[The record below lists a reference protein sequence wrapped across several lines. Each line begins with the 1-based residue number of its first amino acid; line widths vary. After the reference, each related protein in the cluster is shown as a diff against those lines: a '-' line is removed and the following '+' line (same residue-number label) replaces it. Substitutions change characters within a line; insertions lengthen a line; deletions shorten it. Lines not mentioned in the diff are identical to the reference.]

1 MILTGQML
9 KKNSNNLIAPPQTS
23 SIASKETN
31 MNINLGD
38 PRWLIDEAETQAW

>member
-9 KKNSNNLIAPPQTS
+9 KKNSNNLIAPQTS
-23 SIASKETN
+23 SIASKGTN
-31 MNINLGD
+31 MNINLSD